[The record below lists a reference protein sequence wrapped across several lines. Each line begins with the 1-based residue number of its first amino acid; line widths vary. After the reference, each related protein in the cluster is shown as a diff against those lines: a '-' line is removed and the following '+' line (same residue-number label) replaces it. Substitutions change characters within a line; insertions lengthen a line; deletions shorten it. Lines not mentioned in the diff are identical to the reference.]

1 MKKSEKVLLS
11 LFVGLV
17 LAFVLGGGGM
27 LAVRNYLEVR
37 EEVDL
42 LRDRLSDMNLAIA
55 EGSDWAAKQ
64 EWLDENTP
72 LFTSSQEASARLLET
87 ITREAE
93 KLSLDIGGKEFLE
106 QARQIDSDGEFIEEE
121 GSFDKATVKTTLNGV
136 SEKLFFAW
144 LHALQQPKSFIGVT
158 RLQIVPSG
166 TNKTINAE
174 VEFTQFFHQKRQ
186 PRVTKA
192 N

>member
-1 MKKSEKVLLS
+1 MKKSEKMLLT
-11 LFVGLV
+11 LFVGLI

-27 LAVRNYLEVR
+27 LALRNYIEVR
-37 EEVDL
+37 EEIDL

-55 EGSDWAAKQ
+55 EGSDWAEKHA
-64 EWLDENTP
+64 WLDEHAP

-93 KLSLDIGGKEFLE
+93 KLSLDIGAKEFLE
-106 QARQIDSDGEFIEEE
+106 QARQIDSDGELVEED
-121 GSFDKATVKTTLNGV
+121 GSFAKATVKTTLNGV
-136 SEKLFFAW
+136 SEKPFFAW
-144 LHALQQPKSFIGVT
+144 LHALQQADSFIGVT
-158 RLQIVPSG
+158 RLQINPSG

-174 VEFTQFFHQKRQ
+174 VEFTQFFHEKAQ
-186 PRVTKA
+186 PRVTKV

>member
-1 MKKSEKVLLS
+1 MKKSEKVLLT

-17 LAFVLGGGGM
+17 LALILGGGGV

-42 LRDRLSDMNLAIA
+42 LRDRLSGMNLAIA
-55 EGSDWAAKQ
+55 EGSDWAEKQ
-64 EWLDENTP
+64 AWLDEHAP

-93 KLSLDIGGKEFLE
+93 KLGLDIGAKEFLE
-106 QARQIDSDGEFIEEE
+106 QARQIDSDGELVEEE
-121 GSFDKATVKTTLNGV
+121 GSFAKATVKTTLSGV
-136 SEKLFFAW
+136 SEKPFFAW
-144 LHALQQPKSFIGVT
+144 LHALQTPESFIGIM
-158 RLQIVPSG
+158 RLQINPSG

-174 VEFTQFFHQKRQ
+174 VEFTQFFHEKSQ